1 MFVTQYCGHEYQALV
16 DNLVLNGCALSES
29 TEHGCRVVRW
39 AEGYVVMRA
48 IENYDGSLDFTAG
61 TQHYYYMTC
70 RDILDLLV
78 QGCSLYKQEV
88 DWKHQMEMEMWDDSI
103 QEECV

>member
-1 MFVTQYCGHEYQALV
+1 MFVTPCLSDEYQTLV
-16 DNLVLNGCALSES
+16 DNLVLNGCTLSES

-39 AEGYVVMRA
+39 VEGESVMRA

-61 TQHYYYMTC
+61 TQSYFYVTC

-78 QGCSLYKQEV
+78 QGCPLHKQEV
-88 DWKHQMEMEMWDDSI
+88 NWKHQMEMEIWDDSI

>member
-1 MFVTQYCGHEYQALV
+1 MIVTPYYSDEYQALV
-16 DNLVLNGCALSES
+16 DNLVLNGCAPRES

-39 AEGYVVMRA
+39 VEGKLVMRA

-61 TQHYYYMTC
+61 TQHYFYVTC

-78 QGCSLYKQEV
+78 QGCPLYKQEV
-88 DWKHQMEMEMWDDSI
+88 DWLQRMEMEIWDDDM

>member
-1 MFVTQYCGHEYQALV
+1 MFVTPCLSDEYQTLV
-16 DNLVLNGCALSES
+16 DNLVLNGCTLRES
-29 TEHGCRVVRW
+29 TEHGYRVVRW
-39 AEGYVVMRA
+39 IEGESVMRA

-61 TQHYYYMTC
+61 TQHYYYVTC

-78 QGCSLYKQEV
+78 QGCPLYKQEV